1 MLKMEFENMDVGSFY
16 RVLAPRPTIIVTTI
30 SKEGKV
36 NAAPFSFTMPVS
48 VDPPLIAVSSVPR
61 HHTYQ
66 NLEETRELVVNIPS
80 ADIIN
85 QLWVTGEKFPPGVNE
100 IQKAGLT
107 EMESVKVKPPWIKE
121 CLAHMECKVEFTREC
136 GDHHLVV
143 GRVLKVGVR
152 EDIIHDGLLNVEVVK
167 PLLHL
172 GGKDFVVGDHRR
184 KVEK

>member
-1 MLKMEFENMDVGSFY
+1 MGFKNMDVGSFY
-16 RVLAPRPTIIVTTI
+16 RVLAPRPTIIVTTV
-30 SKEGKV
+30 SKEGEV

-61 HHTYQ
+61 HHTFQ
-66 NLEETRELVVNIPS
+66 NLEKTGEMVVNIPS
-80 ADIIN
+80 ADILN
-85 QLWVTGEKFPPGVNE
+85 QLWVTGEKLPQGVNE
-100 IQKAGLT
+100 IEKAGLT
-107 EMESVKVKPPWIKE
+107 EMDSVEVSPPWIRE

-152 EDIIHDGLLNVEVVK
+152 EDAIKDGLLDVELVK

-172 GGKDFVVGDHRR
+172 GGKDFVVGDHRQN
-184 KVEK
+184 VD